1 MVERHRLQGKM
12 QWVMLSPRNQ
22 PANSFQQLFQPPQ
35 VPFTPILSQDL
46 MQASTL
52 PGCSPPQENLGKNC
66 NVTTW
71 SPSVPIQRNKAYG
84 QRKQENGGKIGW
96 WGSNF
101 LNSLAQSERG
111 LLPNT
116 AVQLFPCALT
126 TQSLPSG
133 LAVIS
138 STIWVSWFVWK
149 TYRKKKE
156 VSFPCWEALQLL
168 LPAQERLQEHKAG
181 SMGQRLL

>member
-35 VPFTPILSQDL
+35 VPSTPVLFQDL
-46 MQASTL
+46 IQASTL
-52 PGCSPPQENLGKNC
+52 PGCSPAQENLGTNC
-66 NVTTW
+66 NETKW
-71 SPSVPIQRNKAYG
+71 SPSIPTQRNEAYG
-84 QRKQENGGKIGW
+84 KRKQENGDKIGQ
-96 WGSNF
+96 WGNYL
-101 LNSLAQSERG
+101 LNSLSQSECG
-111 LLPNT
+111 LLPNA

-138 STIWVSWFVWK
+138 STVWFVWK

-156 VSFPCWEALQLL
+156 ISFLCWEALQLL
-168 LPAQERLQEHKAG
+168 LPAQEILQEHKAG
-181 SMGQRLL
+181 SMGQRLI